1 MRQKMKKNILK
12 KLYALTDEEKDILT
26 GRNTVS
32 RQIYTDDKNFVIDR
46 DKFIL
51 PELMINVRKH
61 TRFID
66 FPLHKHNYIELQYVY
81 KGNLTQVIDGRK
93 ITMGEGDLMML
104 NQEISH
110 EIKAASRNDII
121 INFIIKPEFFQYIF
135 SLTDIDNIVFNF
147 IINNIYSNSCKGEY
161 LYYKVSDKSSIK
173 ANMEKIIM
181 ELYEPNITSSISIKL
196 LVGLLLVNLIKHND
210 DIEIYSVDNYEKK
223 ISLDILKYIDEHY
236 KEGSLT
242 EISKQLNQPD
252 YKICR
257 IVKKYT
263 GVTFK
268 QLIQESRL
276 KQAAILLIR
285 TSSPVTEIMQAVGYE
300 NITYFYKIFKEKYT
314 MTPHEYRK
322 MIELNHY
329 KTNEVK

>member
-1 MRQKMKKNILK
+1 MKKHILK

-26 GRNTVS
+26 GRNTIS
-32 RQIYTDDKNFVIDR
+32 KQIYTDDNNFVIDR

-81 KGNLTQVIDGRK
+81 KGNLIQVIDGKK
-93 ITMGEGDLMML
+93 ITMGEGELMML

-110 EIKAASRNDII
+110 EIKATGKNDII

-135 SLTDIDNIVFNF
+135 SLADSDNIVFNF
-147 IINNIYSNSCKGEY
+147 IMNNIYSNSTKGEY
-161 LYYKVSDKSSIK
+161 FYYKVSDKSSIK
-173 ANMEKIIM
+173 SNMEKIIM
-181 ELYEPNITSSISIKL
+181 ELYEPDITSSISIKL
-196 LVGLLLVNLIKHND
+196 LVGLLFVNLIKHTD

-223 ISLDILKYIDEHY
+223 LSLDILKYIDEHY
-236 KEGSLT
+236 EEGSLT
-242 EISKQLNQPD
+242 EISRQLNQPD

-263 GVTFK
+263 GTTFK
-268 QLIQESRL
+268 QLVQESRL
-276 KQAAILLIR
+276 KKAAALLMR
-285 TSSPVTEIMQAVGYE
+285 TSLPVIEIMQAVGYE
-300 NITYFYKIFKEKYT
+300 NITYFYKIFKVKYT

-322 MIELNHY
+322 MIELKNDIA
-329 KTNEVK
+329 NEIR